1 MKKEWIPALAV
12 SAAVLVLLLM
22 NIYGRHRMQTGLMME
37 AESAGE
43 AWQSYSPQLTLPRG
57 EYHVLVSGYG
67 PVVAQNGEGC
77 LLGTGNAGEL
87 LELCLE
93 KDESNVIFYG
103 WKEGVLVSLELETAR
118 RGPIYSDG
126 LLLSLGV
133 AGLVLALGLVRRR
146 VLGLEKDSGVEP
158 GHEDGR
164 FLIEKGADILVF
176 CVLLGITVLASYP
189 LFYGMTGPGHDLNF
203 HLYRIEGIKDG
214 LLSGQF
220 PVRLHPTH
228 NNGYGYISSSVYPE
242 LFLYFPA
249 FLRLLGASPVM
260 AYHTFLVLINA
271 ATAWIMYVCAK
282 GISRSRYAGL
292 LASVLYTLS
301 TWRIINL
308 YHRAA
313 IGEALAMVF
322 FPALLYGL
330 YLLLA
335 GDDRKWW
342 VLALGCSGIL
352 QSHVISTVFAA
363 LAIVATI
370 AVYHRAFITKQ
381 RLLGFVKAGTLTL
394 LLNLWYLAAFLTFYL
409 GEDLSIKHTPENTE
423 FYQNAVFPTE
433 LFNIFNTGFGHSQ
446 LLEQGLQGNMSLSL
460 GVGVTGALLICG
472 GYFLLGKRE
481 EGTLRRFYGVMTA
494 MGCALLFM
502 ASTLF
507 PWRLLQRVPPINAFC
522 GTVQMPWRFLSLA
535 SPMFCIAA
543 AGILARCGTW
553 VRRAAAWAA
562 LGLCG
567 LAFIQWGSAY
577 TTGLG
582 VALKPGRAV
591 DTYASAGYDGEYFPW
606 GTDRSLLTANRYITG
621 GSAKLT
627 GYDKRGTRI
636 CLQIQNARTGDWVEV
651 PLLYYGGYE
660 ARDGQGRPL
669 EVTDGD
675 NHVVRVGLREG
686 TSRVE
691 LRYKGF
697 WYFRAA
703 ELVSG
708 LTWGACGICWWKK
721 RVRRGGKTGGT
732 RAEAGGKRSSLGV

>member
-1 MKKEWIPALAV
+1 MGGTVMKKGWIPALFV
-12 SAAVLVLLLM
+12 SAVVLVLLLM
-22 NIYGRHRMQTGLMME
+22 NTYGQQKLQMGLAME
-37 AESAGE
+37 GASAGE
-43 AWQSYSPQLTLPRG
+43 AWQSYSPHLTLPRG
-57 EYHVLVSGYG
+57 EYRLLVSGYG
-67 PVVAQNGEGC
+67 SVVARSGEGN
-77 LLGTGNAGEL
+77 LLGAGSAMEPFR
-87 LELCLE
+87 LCLD
-93 KDESNVIFYG
+93 KDESDVILYG
-103 WKEGVLVSLELETAR
+103 WQEGVLVSLELER
-118 RGPIYSDG
+118 VHGGPIFSDG
-126 LLLSLGV
+126 FLLSLGV
-133 AGLVLALGLVRRR
+133 AALVLALGLIRWQIRK
-146 VLGLEKDSGVEP
+146 LPQGHSGEAEQ
-158 GHEDGR
+158 GSGI
-164 FLIEKGADILVF
+164 FAL

-189 LFYGMTGPGHDLNF
+189 LFYGMVGPGHDLNF

-260 AYHTFLVLINA
+260 AYHAFLVLINGM
-271 ATAWIMYVCAK
+271 TAWIMYVCAR

-313 IGEALAMVF
+313 IGEALAMMF
-322 FPALLYGL
+322 FPLLLYGL

-335 GDDRKWW
+335 GDHRKWW

-363 LAIVATI
+363 LTIVAAV
-370 AVYHRAFITKQ
+370 AVYHREFLKKQ
-381 RLLGFVKAGTLTL
+381 RFLGFVKAGGLTL
-394 LLNLWYLAAFLTFYL
+394 LLNLWYLAAFLTYYL

-423 FYQNAVFPTE
+423 FYQNAIFPTE
-433 LFNIFNTGFGHSQ
+433 LFNFFNTSFGHSQ

-460 GVGVTGALLICG
+460 GVGVTGALAVCG
-472 GYFLLGKRE
+472 AYFLFGKKE
-481 EGTLRRFYGVMTA
+481 QDVQGRFYGVMTG
-494 MGCALLFM
+494 MGCALVFM

-507 PWRLLQRVPPINAFC
+507 PWRLLQRIPPVNAFC

-543 AGILARCGTW
+543 AGILARRGRRE
-553 VRRAAAWAA
+553 RRATALVA
-562 LGLCG
+562 LGVCG
-567 LAFIQWGSAY
+567 LAFIQWGTAY
-577 TTGLG
+577 TTELG
-582 VALKPGRAV
+582 AVLRPGWAV
-591 DTYASAGYDGEYFPW
+591 DTYASAGYDGEYFPL
-606 GTDRSLLTANRYITG
+606 GTDRSMLTAERYITG
-621 GSAKLT
+621 GSVELT
-627 GYDKRGTRI
+627 GYYKSGTRI
-636 CLQIQNARTGDWVEV
+636 SLRTRNVRAGDWVEV

-660 ARDGQGRPL
+660 ARDSQGRFL

-675 NHVVRVGLREG
+675 NHVVRILLQEG
-686 TSRVE
+686 VSQVE

-697 WYFRAA
+697 WYFRVA
-703 ELVSG
+703 ELVTG

-721 RVRRGGKTGGT
+721 RGRRG
-732 RAEAGGKRSSLGV
+732 

>member
-1 MKKEWIPALAV
+1 MKKGWIPALAV

-22 NIYGRHRMQTGLMME
+22 NTYGGHRMQTGLALE
-37 AESAGE
+37 AASAGE
-43 AWQSYSPQLTLPRG
+43 AWQSYSPRLSLPRG
-57 EYHVLVSGYG
+57 EYRVLIDGYG
-67 PVVAQNGEGC
+67 PVAVQNGEGR
-77 LLGTGNAGEL
+77 LLGAGNAGEL

-93 KDESNVIFYG
+93 KDESNVIFHG

-118 RGPIYSDG
+118 GGPIYSDG
-126 LLLSLGV
+126 FLLSLGI
-133 AGLVLALGLVRRR
+133 AALVFALGLVRRQALR
-146 VLGLEKDSGVEP
+146 PERGG
-158 GHEDGR
+158 
-164 FLIEKGADILVF
+164 GADVFVF
-176 CVLLGITVLASYP
+176 CVLLGITLLASYP
-189 LFYGMTGPGHDLNF
+189 LFYGMVGPGHDLNF

-260 AYHTFLVLINA
+260 AYHTFLILINA
-271 ATAWIMYVCAK
+271 GTAWIMYVCAR
-282 GISRSRYAGL
+282 GISGSRYAGL

-322 FPALLYGL
+322 FPVLLYGL

-335 GDDRKWW
+335 GDERKWW

-352 QSHVISTVFAA
+352 QSHVISTVFAV
-363 LAIVATI
+363 LAIAATA
-370 AVYHRAFITKQ
+370 AVYPRAFVRK
-381 RLLGFVKAGTLTL
+381 RRALGFVKAGILTL
-394 LLNLWYLAAFLTFYL
+394 LLNIWYLAAFLTYYL
-409 GEDLSIKHTPENTE
+409 GEDLSIRHTPENTE
-423 FYQNAVFPTE
+423 FYQNAIFPTE
-433 LFNIFNTGFGHSQ
+433 LFNVFNTSFGHSQ

-460 GVGVTGALLICG
+460 GVGVTGALLVCVG
-472 GYFLLGKRE
+472 CFLLGKRE
-481 EGTLRRFYGVMTA
+481 KGTAGRFYGVMTG

-507 PWRLLQRVPPINAFC
+507 PWRLLQRVPLINAFC

-535 SPMFCIAA
+535 SPMFCMAA
-543 AGILARCGTW
+543 AGILARREKRE
-553 VRRAAAWAA
+553 RRAAAWAV

-577 TTGLG
+577 TTELG
-582 VALKPGRAV
+582 AALKPGRAV
-591 DTYASAGYDGEYFPW
+591 DTYASPGYDGEYFPW
-606 GTDRSLLTANRYITG
+606 GTDRSLLTAGRYITG
-621 GSAKLT
+621 GSVELT
-627 GYDKRGTRI
+627 GYDKRGTGI
-636 CLQIQNARTGDWVEV
+636 SLQVQNARAGDWVEV

-660 ARDGQGRPL
+660 ARDSQGRRL

-675 NHVVRVGLREG
+675 NHVARVVLREG
-686 TSRVE
+686 TTQVE

-697 WYFRAA
+697 WYFRGA

-708 LTWGACGICWWKK
+708 LTWGACGIWWWKK
-721 RVRRGGKTGGT
+721 RARRGRNIGG
-732 RAEAGGKRSSLGV
+732 AGAGEKRLSPEG